1 MDSPAARV
9 LVLGASGFIGKN
21 ICSFLKERQYAVS
34 SLTSAQ
40 LNLLDTHA
48 VNDFFA
54 TNGKFD
60 LVVHSCA
67 VGGSRV
73 KEDDDSVFLKNV
85 KMLDSVLGAKD
96 RFERIVYFSSGA
108 GLFAKESPYGF
119 SKYINDK
126 ILSYEEKA
134 YNFRVFGCFGPRELP
149 TRFITRALDRV
160 MTNLPV
166 EVHQD
171 RYFDFV
177 YVEDLCQLV
186 ELVLR
191 QPDDVPVRIKKD
203 LCPALHEVTV
213 LLFFPIELVTFFSA

>member
-108 GLFAKESPYGF
+108 GLFAKVGACPHAS
-119 SKYINDK
+119 
-126 ILSYEEKA
+126 LKA
-134 YNFRVFGCFGPRELP
+134 CEL
-149 TRFITRALDRV
+149 
-160 MTNLPV
+160 
-166 EVHQD
+166 
-171 RYFDFV
+171 
-177 YVEDLCQLV
+177 
-186 ELVLR
+186 
-191 QPDDVPVRIKKD
+191 
-203 LCPALHEVTV
+203 
-213 LLFFPIELVTFFSA
+213 